1 MCSIVSIGSV
11 RASPTGALVAD
22 MRVLLAGGA
31 GFIGSHMADALIAR
45 GDHVVAIDN
54 LCTGRRQNVAHL
66 VDTPSFTLIEADIT
80 TEWPAHAELDR
91 RFDAVLDFASPA
103 SPNDFATMPLEI
115 LAVGSTGT
123 RRLLDRALADRAVF
137 FLASTSEVY
146 GDPLVH
152 PQPESYWGNV
162 SSIGPRSCY
171 DEAKRFSEALT
182 MAYHRVHDLDVRI
195 VRIFNTYG
203 ERMRPNDGR
212 VVNTFVVQAL
222 TGQPLTLHGDG
233 QQTRSFCHVS
243 DEVRGL
249 MALLD
254 SDITTPVNIGN
265 PGEFTMR
272 ELAHLVKEITG
283 STSPIVSVP
292 LPAEREGDPMQ
303 RCPDIS
309 LAKSRLGWEPAIELA
324 EGLDLMIRHFR
335 DHEDMT

>member
-1 MCSIVSIGSV
+1 
-11 RASPTGALVAD
+11 

-31 GFIGSHMADALIAR
+31 GFIGSHIADALLTR
-45 GDHVVAIDN
+45 GDDVVAIDN
-54 LCTGRRQNVAHL
+54 FATGRHENVAHL
-66 VDTPSFTLIEADIT
+66 SGNAKFILIEHDIT
-80 TEWPAHAELDR
+80 LPWPAHNALEAK
-91 RFDAVLDFASPA
+91 FDAVLDYASPA

-123 RRLLDRALADRAVF
+123 RNLLDRAKADGAVF
-137 FLASTSEVY
+137 FLTSTSEVY
-146 GDPLVH
+146 GDPQVH
-152 PQPESYWGNV
+152 PQPETYWGNV

-182 MAYHRVHDLDVRI
+182 MAYHRVHGVDVRI

-222 TGQPLTLHGDG
+222 RGEPLTLHGDG
-233 QQTRSFCHVS
+233 SQTRSFCHVS

-254 SDITTPVNIGN
+254 SDYNLPVNVGN

-272 ELAHLVKEITG
+272 ELAELVVELTG
-283 STSPIVSVP
+283 SKSEIITVA
-292 LPAEREGDPMQ
+292 LPPEREGDPLQ
-303 RCPDIS
+303 RKPDIT
-309 LAKSRLGWEPAIELA
+309 LAKNLLNWEPTISLRD
-324 EGLDLMIRHFR
+324 GLQRMINHFVSV
-335 DHEDMT
+335 ECIS

>member
-1 MCSIVSIGSV
+1 
-11 RASPTGALVAD
+11 

-31 GFIGSHMADALIAR
+31 GFIGSHIADALLAR
-45 GDHVVAIDN
+45 GDEVVAIDN
-54 LCTGRRQNVAHL
+54 FATGRRENVAHL
-66 VDTPSFTLIEADIT
+66 SGNAKFSLIEHDIT
-80 TEWPAHAELDR
+80 LPWPTHQALSAK
-91 RFDAVLDFASPA
+91 FDAVLDYASPA

-123 RRLLDRALADRAVF
+123 RNLLDRAKADGAVF
-137 FLASTSEVY
+137 FLTSTSEVY

-152 PQPESYWGNV
+152 PQPETYWGNV

-182 MAYHRVHDLDVRI
+182 MAYHRVHSVDVRI

-222 TGQPLTLHGDG
+222 RGEPLTLHGDG
-233 QQTRSFCHVS
+233 SQTRSFCHVT

-254 SDITTPVNIGN
+254 SDYNLPVNVGN

-272 ELAHLVKEITG
+272 ELAEIVIELTN
-283 STSPIVSVP
+283 SSSKIITVE
-292 LPAEREGDPMQ
+292 LPPERDGDPLQ
-303 RCPDIS
+303 RKPDIT
-309 LAKSRLGWEPAIELA
+309 LATELLGWTPTISLRDGLRQMIKHFIEV
-324 EGLDLMIRHFR
+324 EGIS
-335 DHEDMT
+335 

>member
-1 MCSIVSIGSV
+1 
-11 RASPTGALVAD
+11 

-31 GFIGSHMADALIAR
+31 GFIGSHIADALLAR
-45 GDHVVAIDN
+45 GDEVVAVDN
-54 LCTGRRQNVAHL
+54 FATGRRDNVAHL
-66 VDTPSFTLIEADIT
+66 SGNAKFTLIEHDIT
-80 TEWPAHAELDR
+80 LPWPAHQALAAK
-91 RFDAVLDFASPA
+91 FDAVLDYASPA

-115 LAVGSTGT
+115 LSVGSTGT
-123 RRLLDRALADRAVF
+123 RNLLDRAKTDNAVF
-137 FLASTSEVY
+137 FLTSTSEVY

-152 PQPESYWGNV
+152 PQPETYWGNV

-182 MAYHRVHDLDVRI
+182 MAYHRVHGVDVRI

-222 TGQPLTLHGDG
+222 RGEPLTLHGDG
-233 QQTRSFCHVS
+233 SQTRSFCHVT

-254 SDITTPVNIGN
+254 TKYNMPVNVGN

-272 ELAHLVKEITG
+272 ELAELVIELTG
-283 STSPIVSVP
+283 SSSDIISVA
-292 LPAEREGDPMQ
+292 LPPERDGDPLQ
-303 RCPDIS
+303 RKPDITLATEILDWTPTIS
-309 LAKSRLGWEPAIELA
+309 LRDGLRRMIDHFVEV
-324 EGLDLMIRHFR
+324 EGIS
-335 DHEDMT
+335 